1 MTRINTEIKIWI
13 KTPTY
18 FNQSLFVFHFKHN
31 GMFMYTPILI
41 WGSPNILPA
50 VLLSSLNQSLTWPWH
65 WEAKSSAAV
74 LVICSPSEFL
84 KDKNKTAQPLN
95 KIEWKQE
102 LSHTSESEI
111 FLCNQIKASFV
122 SPYVSF
128 PSIFSHVVHGS
139 TFIFFLFV
147 VCSEFMDLLLFSKGK
162 VAVLGPRK
170 RWV

>member
-1 MTRINTEIKIWI
+1 M
-13 KTPTY
+13 
-18 FNQSLFVFHFKHN
+18 FVFVFKLHETK
-31 GMFMYTPILI
+31 MFMYTPILI

-50 VLLSSLNQSLTWPWH
+50 VLLSSWNQSLTWPWH
-65 WEAKSSAAV
+65 WEAKSSDAV

-95 KIEWKQE
+95 KMEWKHNP
-102 LSHTSESEI
+102 SCTSESET
-111 FLCNQIKASFV
+111 FLCNQIKTSFV

-128 PSIFSHVVHGS
+128 SSIFSHMVCGG

-147 VCSEFMDLLLFSKGK
+147 VCYHFMDHLLSSKGK
-162 VAVLGPRK
+162 AADHGPRK